1 MLVEKWTASYILK
14 AFFFCTIRRCFFL
27 SVFSF
32 LFFFYVGLDLAY
44 KEMDWCFVWNANAVA
59 ALNAILGRWGTNPPK
74 TWNITGGDPCT
85 GTAVDDTN
93 IDDSPVVNPGIK
105 CDCSFNNRTVCHI
118 TKLYVHAFDWTSCFD
133 RRPGLRRNASE
144 DRGNSR
150 ERPWGPPIFIFIFG
164 LVVARSI

>member
-1 MLVEKWTASYILK
+1 MR
-14 AFFFCTIRRCFFL
+14 RRCSGSHGRQL
-27 SVFSF
+27 LLLYWLVIACSWVAAAQAQQAPRTDP
-32 LFFFYVGLDLAY
+32 V
-44 KEMDWCFVWNANAVA
+44 EVA

-118 TKLYVHAFDWTSCFD
+118 TKLNLQQNYLT
-133 RRPGLRRNASE
+133 
-144 DRGNSR
+144 
-150 ERPWGPPIFIFIFG
+150 GPVPSFIGKLTFMQY
-164 LVVARSI
+164 L

>member
-1 MLVEKWTASYILK
+1 
-14 AFFFCTIRRCFFL
+14 
-27 SVFSF
+27 
-32 LFFFYVGLDLAY
+32 
-44 KEMDWCFVWNANAVA
+44 NAVA

-118 TKLYVHAFDWTSCFD
+118 TKLRVYALNVVGTIPAELES
-133 RRPGLRRNASE
+133 LRYLANLNLQQNYLTGPVPSFIGKLTFMQYLTLSINSLSGPLPKE
-144 DRGNSR
+144 IGN
-150 ERPWGPPIFIFIFG
+150 
-164 LVVARSI
+164 LTDLRSL